1 MKGKLN
7 LTSKGAH
14 MFDAHAVA
22 LGPQGML
29 VINITMLSLIGW
41 ALWRAEQKL
50 SSGSALIILVLLGA
64 FAVSGRILLDP
75 IPNVQPVTVIVLLA
89 GIHFGAPRAIALA
102 TAWASRGVDFP
113 NKQKRAARTILAW
126 PARN

>member
-1 MKGKLN
+1 MKCKFN
-7 LTSKGAH
+7 LTSRGAH

-50 SSGSALIILVLLGA
+50 SSGSDLIILVLLGA
-64 FAVSGRILLDP
+64 FAVSGRILLD
-75 IPNVQPVTVIVLLA
+75 LSL
-89 GIHFGAPRAIALA
+89 IH
-102 TAWASRGVDFP
+102 
-113 NKQKRAARTILAW
+113 N
-126 PARN
+126 